1 MDNDKN
7 ILDTPNRYNIGLG
20 ILFSAIAYFFGYL
33 KKALYLSL
41 LNVSVSPF
49 DIYEPLNFYT
59 TGLLFVI
66 SALSLPALFI
76 LLGFILKKVLNKCLK
91 TDVCIKHIFV
101 ISLIPLLICTSFF
114 VYVIEASATTP
125 YFFFISYLLPIP
137 ILDNSY
143 TLCGILICSWA
154 LIIALIFIGYYIC
167 GNTREVTFF
176 KSNIFRMLIIS
187 AWIILLFYT
196 QFTEPL
202 FKISGVAPQ
211 NDNSNNEVYFSWVTT
226 NTPLDNSIKGEDS
239 LYYTR
244 CAILNFRDGS
254 YYIVTVALSGYFDKK
269 EQYSFN
275 VVPKENVIGLTQQN
289 YLFSSKKR
297 RSSENDRLCNFLKGL
312 DEKNHRVFHDI
323 KLHHSNN
330 ETYFNDIVISN
341 KAIFNILPSHQAGN
355 LSVNDAGNILME
367 KGASKIGIIFDAQ
380 WDLENR
386 KDALVD
392 ILGLKYPIINLIVLT
407 DETATIE
414 NENKSPYKIIKFD
427 MLNYYID
434 HYDGPSLIDVESV
447 TEQINGYI
455 AKPTSNL

>member
-1 MDNDKN
+1 MK
-7 ILDTPNRYNIGLG
+7 YV
-20 ILFSAIAYFFGYL
+20 FF
-33 KKALYLSL
+33 
-41 LNVSVSPF
+41 
-49 DIYEPLNFYT
+49 
-59 TGLLFVI
+59 
-66 SALSLPALFI
+66 
-76 LLGFILKKVLNKCLK
+76 
-91 TDVCIKHIFV
+91 
-101 ISLIPLLICTSFF
+101 ISLVSILIYIFF
-114 VYVIEASATTP
+114 CVYVTKVSETIP
-125 YFFFISYLLPIP
+125 YLFLISYLLPIP
-137 ILDNSY
+137 LLDNSY
-143 TLCGILICSWA
+143 ELFGILIFSWA
-154 LIIALIFIGYYIC
+154 LIIALIFIGYCIC
-167 GNTREVTFF
+167 KNASEVTLF
-176 KSNIFRMLIIS
+176 KSNIFRILIVS
-187 AWIILLFYT
+187 AWVLLLFYT

-202 FKISGVAPQ
+202 FKTGGVAPQ
-211 NDNSNNEVYFSWVTT
+211 NDKSNNEVYFSWLTT

-254 YYIVTVALSGYFDKK
+254 YYIVTVALPGHFIDKK

-275 VVPKENVIGLTQQN
+275 VVPKENVVGLTQQN
-289 YLFSSKKR
+289 YLFSSNRK
-297 RSSENDRLCNFLKGL
+297 RSSENDRLYNFLKEL

-355 LSVNDAGNILME
+355 LFVNDAGNILME
-367 KGASKIGIIFDAQ
+367 KGASKIGVIFAAQ

-386 KDALVD
+386 KKALVD

-427 MLNYYID
+427 MLNYYIE

-447 TEQINGYI
+447 TKQINGYI
-455 AKPTSNL
+455 AKPTSNE